1 MMTTSLVEAE
11 SLLAI
16 DVGSITTR
24 AILFDVVDG
33 RYRYLGSGSAPST
46 ANAPY
51 HDISEGVH
59 AALTRLQTITG
70 RVLLGGDERL
80 IMPSRDDGSGADVL
94 AATLSAGPPLSVIA
108 MGLLEDVSLESAR
121 KLATTT
127 YTRVVENISLNDR
140 RKPEDRIN
148 AILRL
153 RPDLILVAG
162 GTEGGASQS
171 VMKLLE
177 SIGLASYL
185 LPEDQ
190 RPEVLFAGNHA
201 LAGEVESALGKLV
214 HLHIAPNIRP
224 SLEVEQR
231 DAARVQLADIYRS
244 VRSRKLTGVEELDSW
259 AGGGMLPTAS
269 AFGRII
275 SFLSKVYD
283 SSKGVLGVDVGAS
296 ATSLAAA
303 FAGDLMIEVYPQ
315 FGLGRSLGDLLDHTS
330 LGSIT
335 RWAHLDVPDSYVQ
348 EYLYQKSNYPASL
361 PATPEDLDIEQ
372 AIARQVMQL
381 ATKKIGRSLPASA
394 QRYSMGLMPWFE
406 PIVASGSVLTSAPT
420 NGQSL
425 LMVLDG
431 IQPTGVTTIVLDQN
445 HIASALGAAAAFNA
459 VLAVQVLETSTFFNL
474 GTVISPIGNARFGTP
489 IARVRIVYEDGK
501 ENSIE
506 VKQGMIE
513 VLPLPV
519 GQAAKLHLTPL
530 HRYDVG
536 MGGSGRGGGLRV
548 VGGAFGVVIDA
559 RGRPVQ
565 LPDDPARRRELIRK
579 WRWAVGA

>member
-1 MMTTSLVEAE
+1 
-11 SLLAI
+11 
-16 DVGSITTR
+16 
-24 AILFDVVDG
+24 
-33 RYRYLGSGSAPST
+33 
-46 ANAPY
+46 
-51 HDISEGVH
+51 
-59 AALTRLQTITG
+59 
-70 RVLLGGDERL
+70 
-80 IMPSRDDGSGADVL
+80 
-94 AATLSAGPPLSVIA
+94 
-108 MGLLEDVSLESAR
+108 
-121 KLATTT
+121 
-127 YTRVVENISLNDR
+127 
-140 RKPEDRIN
+140 
-148 AILRL
+148 
-153 RPDLILVAG
+153 
-162 GTEGGASQS
+162 
-171 VMKLLE
+171 
-177 SIGLASYL
+177 
-185 LPEDQ
+185 
-190 RPEVLFAGNHA
+190 
-201 LAGEVESALGKLV
+201 
-214 HLHIAPNIRP
+214 
-224 SLEVEQR
+224 
-231 DAARVQLADIYRS
+231 
-244 VRSRKLTGVEELDSW
+244 
-259 AGGGMLPTAS
+259 
-269 AFGRII
+269 
-275 SFLSKVYD
+275 
-283 SSKGVLGVDVGAS
+283 
-296 ATSLAAA
+296 
-303 FAGDLMIEVYPQ
+303 
-315 FGLGRSLGDLLDHTS
+315 
-330 LGSIT
+330 
-335 RWAHLDVPDSYVQ
+335 
-348 EYLYQKSNYPASL
+348 
-361 PATPEDLDIEQ
+361 
-372 AIARQVMQL
+372 
-381 ATKKIGRSLPASA
+381 
-394 QRYSMGLMPWFE
+394 MGLMPWFE